1 LSDERDAIRQ
11 RIDIVDLVSQ
21 RVRLKRSGKNQL
33 GLCPFHDD
41 KSPSFYV
48 SSDTGRYKCFS
59 CGETGDIFTWVM
71 KTQGLEFFD
80 ALKLLADQAGVTL
93 ATRSPSERVDRSE
106 RDKQLSAMEIALIFF
121 RSQLPKHTVP
131 TSYLEKRKLPA
142 DVIDHWELGFAP
154 ENGEALV
161 ANLKKQNVSLALAKE
176 LFLTDTDSNGGYFDK
191 FRNRLMFPIR
201 DEKGGLV
208 GFGGR
213 ILGDG
218 NPKYINSGETPLYSK
233 SRILYGLNKAK
244 AKMMKDRRAVLV
256 EGYMDV
262 IACHRAGITEAVAS
276 CGTALATDQA
286 RLLKRFVDKV
296 TICYDADKAGQ
307 KAVLKAIEMFREVG
321 LPCRIAML
329 PPGEDPDTLLNLK
342 GANAVK
348 EAIESSQSPFDFEV
362 WLLEENLGIN
372 SSDFWDEIPKLL
384 AKAESELDLERHLLR
399 IASQHPTLKNTTSA
413 ISALRREVKTHRQT
427 KKKEKAEQATAII
440 REFTFLLPAEAIIF
454 KALLDERYRRSYWRY
469 VNDDTI
475 FQTPAAER
483 LRTALFTAFRDSAP
497 SGSPSLW
504 ISDLDDEIAT
514 QTMVDL
520 NLDLRVQSLNES
532 YVEGAVQNLRTLSAT
547 QNLTRK
553 RPTESHPNDKDLAEY
568 LANLRKI
575 KKIEG

>member
-1 LSDERDAIRQ
+1 MLFLRRNRRHLYLGHEDPRP
-11 RIDIVDLVSQ
+11 RIFRCSQ
-21 RVRLKRSGKNQL
+21 TARRPSRSNSPHPLTVRTS
-33 GLCPFHDD
+33 
-41 KSPSFYV
+41 
-48 SSDTGRYKCFS
+48 
-59 CGETGDIFTWVM
+59 
-71 KTQGLEFFD
+71 
-80 ALKLLADQAGVTL
+80 
-93 ATRSPSERVDRSE
+93 RSE
-106 RDKQLSAMEIALIFF
+106 RTRKAVISHGNGTHLFPQPITKAHGSDL
-121 RSQLPKHTVP
+121 LP
-131 TSYLEKRKLPA
+131 RKTQAPRRR
-142 DVIDHWELGFAP
+142 HCFAP

-307 KAVLKAIEMFREVG
+307 KAALKAIEIFREVG

-329 PPGEDPDTLLNLK
+329 PQGEDPDTLLNLK
-342 GANAVK
+342 GADAVK

-399 IASQHPTLKNTTSA
+399 IASQNPPANQKEGKSGTSNRHHQRVHFPTARRSHHLQSTARRTLPTLLLAICERRYNLPNTSGRTPSHRTCYR
-413 ISALRREVKTHRQT
+413 ISRQCTEREPFALD
-427 KKKEKAEQATAII
+427 I
-440 REFTFLLPAEAIIF
+440 RFG
-454 KALLDERYRRSYWRY
+454 R
-469 VNDDTI
+469 
-475 FQTPAAER
+475 
-483 LRTALFTAFRDSAP
+483 
-497 SGSPSLW
+497 
-504 ISDLDDEIAT
+504 
-514 QTMVDL
+514 
-520 NLDLRVQSLNES
+520 
-532 YVEGAVQNLRTLSAT
+532 
-547 QNLTRK
+547 
-553 RPTESHPNDKDLAEY
+553 
-568 LANLRKI
+568 
-575 KKIEG
+575 